1 MQPAYKRVDFTCR
14 SARSHFESLYIDI
27 NSSKY
32 INNIYI
38 YIYIHNVCIFNIY
51 VCFLHW
57 GAAGSCVRA
66 SLLRQAEQQLVVF
79 RAEQG
84 CAVGCRVC
92 RGLLQSVVP
101 LEAKRELGTV
111 QRKGGRTVC
120 VPWVG
125 RNRSAALLPERGF

>member
-1 MQPAYKRVDFTCR
+1 MY
-14 SARSHFESLYIDI
+14 
-27 NSSKY
+27 
-32 INNIYI
+32 
-38 YIYIHNVCIFNIY
+38 IY

-84 CAVGCRVC
+84 CAMGCRVC
-92 RGLLQSVVP
+92 AVGCSVCHGLLQSVVP